1 MPKTKADSAQKSDV
15 IAVANSNVI
24 ANIIPPLYFS
34 GLAPTLVKFLARY
47 GFTETCTITLAGTA
61 GSRRVYYRLQE
72 GLRNFIILVSPPDD
86 VDFGR
91 FLRITQF
98 YRLMNFPVPMVY
110 CIDDAAHQV
119 ILEDLGDTRLYD
131 LIKKG
136 TPPLEHY
143 QKVIHQLVDLQTRCF
158 QWHKECPDINARIFD
173 ENDLLWETD
182 YYATQYL
189 RGHRGMQYDE
199 RGEAKLTSLF
209 NELARQVNLQ
219 PKSIM
224 HRDFQSQNLM
234 IQFDGSVR
242 IIDYQGSRLGSIYY
256 DLASLLLD
264 PYIMLSDEDV
274 FELLRYYH
282 AKSLNPLSFEDM
294 AHQFLLA
301 GAQRIMQA
309 LGAYCFLSR
318 EKGLTWFKA
327 HIGPGEQRLRWLIK
341 LLGWKELKF
350 VMPVG

>member
-1 MPKTKADSAQKSDV
+1 MQVS
-15 IAVANSNVI
+15 
-24 ANIIPPLYFS
+24 PPELHYS
-34 GLAPTLVKFLARY
+34 ELSPVLTKFLSRY
-47 GFTETCTITLAGTA
+47 GFDAHCEITLAGTA
-61 GSRRVYYRLQE
+61 GSRRIYYRLKQ
-72 GLRNFIILVSPPDD
+72 GLLQYIVLVSPSDD

-136 TPPLEHY
+136 AAPIELY
-143 QKVIHQLVDLQTRCF
+143 QKVIHQLIDMQTRCF
-158 QWHKECPDINARIFD
+158 QSHKECPDIHSRIFD
-173 ENDLLWETD
+173 EHDLLWETE
-182 YYATQYL
+182 YYKKNYL
-189 RGHRGMQYDE
+189 LGHRGMQYDA
-199 RGEAKLTSLF
+199 RGEEKLNNLF
-209 NELARQVNLQ
+209 HELSKQVEAQ

-234 IQFDGSVR
+234 IQFDGSVH

-264 PYIMLSDEDV
+264 PYIMLSDENI

-282 AKSLNPLSFEDM
+282 AKSLNPLTFEDM

-301 GAQRIMQA
+301 GAQRVMQA
-309 LGAYCFLSR
+309 LGAYCFLSA
-318 EKGLTWFKA
+318 EKGLVQFKA
-327 HIGPGEQRLRWLIK
+327 HIGAGEQRLRWLIK
-341 LLGWKELKF
+341 LLGWKDLKF
-350 VMPVG
+350 VIPQA